1 MFSEQRLDYDI
12 SSDWITL
19 EVGCLAVLFK
29 PIVITSLDRSSGN
42 DVVDRTGVEKELQTC
57 GTSTINDSPLRLRL
71 LLTFEIL
78 ITSTLSLLAS
88 QTVGVCFHTSSLDGS
103 LIGYPPEFLL
113 NEVGRARQREKASSS
128 DDILAEVRLA
138 KFRVVECDAAVAADF
153 EVEAVCADER
163 VDCSCQ
169 LLAIDAVFWF
179 LSWR

>member
-1 MFSEQRLDYDI
+1 MNA
-12 SSDWITL
+12 
-19 EVGCLAVLFK
+19 C
-29 PIVITSLDRSSGN
+29 RSQS
-42 DVVDRTGVEKELQTC
+42 RY
-57 GTSTINDSPLRLRL
+57 R
-71 LLTFEIL
+71 LTFQIL
-78 ITSTLSLLAS
+78 ITSKLGLITLP
-88 QTVGVCFHTSSLDGS
+88 TVRDVFCASSLNGS
-103 LIGYPPEFLL
+103 LIGYSPEFLL

-128 DDILAEVRLA
+128 DSSLAEVRLA